1 MTFQIQRLSDN
12 VFNCNTSSDID
23 NQIINYWY
31 EGYCPNTGKLLRL
44 PRTDQIEAIARDLMN
59 SLAEDP
65 IFSRE
70 GKMYGVLLV
79 ETQQGNQVLKAFSG
93 LLQGQSE
100 KEGWVPPI
108 SGQEK
113 LVLAENQTLAELE
126 QIKQQILQW
135 QFIPERQEYER
146 LYQDFSQHLADLNL
160 IHSQRKE
167 ERKKQRE
174 FLFSNPQNEVLAYQ
188 LNELQEQSK
197 RDGMEKRRLKRQR
210 DGLLKPLQM
219 VIQEADQKIQQLK
232 QQRKMRSR
240 QLQAQMHCTYS
251 LTNFAGNSL
260 SLKQLMPQGLPT
272 GTGECCAPK
281 LLHYAATQGFNPV
294 AMAEFWWGSGSK
306 EQGQFYGAC
315 AERCQPIM
323 GFLLSGLS
331 KFDNIPKISDY
342 SLPIIYEDEWLVA
355 IAKPAGLLSVPG
367 RHSEKGDSASSR
379 LRNLLTDG
387 MNLRPVHSLD
397 QDTSGI
403 LLFARDL
410 ESYRSLSR
418 QFAQRQVHK
427 IYDAMLA
434 GRVILSAGTI
444 NLPLWGDPTH
454 RPYQTVDWQR
464 GKPSITEFRVISFQ
478 ENLTQ
483 VEFIPLTGR
492 THQLRVHAA
501 HSEGLGIPIVGD
513 RLYGWANEGDRLCL
527 HARELHFLH
536 PRSGERIIL
545 RTSDNTF

>member
-1 MTFQIQRLSDN
+1 M
-12 VFNCNTSSDID
+12 
-23 NQIINYWY
+23 
-31 EGYCPNTGKLLRL
+31 E
-44 PRTDQIEAIARDLMN
+44 
-59 SLAEDP
+59 
-65 IFSRE
+65 
-70 GKMYGVLLV
+70 
-79 ETQQGNQVLKAFSG
+79 
-93 LLQGQSE
+93 
-100 KEGWVPPI
+100 
-108 SGQEK
+108 
-113 LVLAENQTLAELE
+113 
-126 QIKQQILQW
+126 
-135 QFIPERQEYER
+135 
-146 LYQDFSQHLADLNL
+146 LNL
-160 IHSQRKE
+160 IHAQRKE

-174 FLFSNPQNEVLAYQ
+174 CLFSNPQNEEIAYQ
-188 LNELQEQSK
+188 LNKLQEQSK

-210 DGLLKPLQM
+210 DEQLQPLQRI
-219 VIQEADQKIQQLK
+219 IQEADQAIQQLK
-232 QQRKMRSR
+232 QERKIRSR
-240 QLQAQMHCTYS
+240 QLQTQMHCTYS

-281 LLHYAATQGFNPV
+281 LLHYAATQGFKPL

-306 EQGQFYGAC
+306 EQGKFYGAC

-331 KFDNIPKISDY
+331 KFDNIPRIAGD

-367 RHSEKGDSASSR
+367 RHSAKGDSAFSR
-379 LRNLLTDG
+379 LRNLLADG
-387 MNLRPVHSLD
+387 MNLRPVHRLD

-403 LLFARDL
+403 LLFARNL

-418 QFAQRQVHK
+418 QFEQRQVYK

-434 GRVILSAGTI
+434 GRVILSEGTI

-454 RPYQTVDWQR
+454 RPYQVVDWQR
-464 GKPSITEFRVISFQ
+464 GKPSMTKFRVISMG
-478 ENLTQ
+478 EIYTQ

-501 HSEGLGIPIVGD
+501 DSQGLGIPIVGD
-513 RLYGWANEGDRLCL
+513 RLYGVANEGERLCL

-536 PRSGERIIL
+536 PRSGDRMII
-545 RTSDNTF
+545 RT

>member
-1 MTFQIQRLSDN
+1 MTFQTQRLSDN
-12 VFNCNTSSDID
+12 VFNCNASSDID

-31 EGYCPNTGKLLRL
+31 EGYCPNTGKLLGL
-44 PRTDQIEAIARDLMN
+44 PRTHQIEAIARDLMN

-108 SGQEK
+108 SGKEK

-135 QFIPERQEYER
+135 QFIPERQEYES

-174 FLFSNPQNEVLAYQ
+174 CLLSNPQNEALAYQ

-240 QLQAQMHCTYS
+240 QLQTQMHCTYS

-281 LLHYAATQGFNPV
+281 LLHYAATQGFKPV

-306 EQGQFYGAC
+306 EQGKFYGAC

-367 RHSEKGDSASSR
+367 RHSEKGDSALSR
-379 LRNLLTDG
+379 LRNLLADG
-387 MNLRPVHSLD
+387 MNLRPVHRLD

-418 QFAQRQVHK
+418 QFE
-427 IYDAMLA
+427 
-434 GRVILSAGTI
+434 RV
-444 NLPLWGDPTH
+444 
-454 RPYQTVDWQR
+454 
-464 GKPSITEFRVISFQ
+464 
-478 ENLTQ
+478 
-483 VEFIPLTGR
+483 
-492 THQLRVHAA
+492 
-501 HSEGLGIPIVGD
+501 
-513 RLYGWANEGDRLCL
+513 
-527 HARELHFLH
+527 
-536 PRSGERIIL
+536 
-545 RTSDNTF
+545 

>member
-1 MTFQIQRLSDN
+1 MTFQTQRLSDN
-12 VFNCNTSSDID
+12 VFNCNASSEID

-108 SGQEK
+108 SGKEK

-135 QFIPERQEYER
+135 QFIPERQEYES

-174 FLFSNPQNEVLAYQ
+174 CLLSNPQNEALAYQ
-188 LNELQEQSK
+188 LNKLQEQSK

-219 VIQEADQKIQQLK
+219 VIQEADQNIQQLK

-240 QLQAQMHCTYS
+240 QLQTQMHCTYS

-281 LLHYAATQGFNPV
+281 LLHYAATQGFKPV

-306 EQGQFYGAC
+306 EQGKFYGAC

-367 RHSEKGDSASSR
+367 SHSEKGDSALSR
-379 LRNLLTDG
+379 LRSLLADG
-387 MNLRPVHSLD
+387 MNLRPVHRLD

-434 GRVILSAGTI
+434 GRVIISAGTI

-513 RLYGWANEGDRLCL
+513 RLYGVANEGDRLCL
-527 HARELHFLH
+527 HARELHFFH
-536 PRSGERIIL
+536 PRSGERRIL
-545 RTSDNTF
+545 KTSENAF

>member
-1 MTFQIQRLSDN
+1 MTFHT
-12 VFNCNTSSDID
+12 FNLNATDDTNELIVA
-23 NQIINYWY
+23 YWY

-44 PRTDQIEAIARDLMN
+44 PRTRQIEAIARDLMK

-65 IFSRE
+65 IFSKE

-79 ETQQGNQVLKAFSG
+79 ETEDGNQVLKAFSG
-93 LLQGQSE
+93 LLQGQSQ

-113 LVLAENQTLAELE
+113 LVLLENQTLVELE

-135 QFIPERQEYER
+135 QFIPERQESQR
-146 LYQDFSQHLADLNL
+146 LSQDFNQHLADLNL
-160 IHSQRKE
+160 IHTQRKE
-167 ERKKQRE
+167 DRKRQRE
-174 FLFSNPQNEVLAYQ
+174 FLFSNPQNEEIIYQ

-197 RDGMEKRRLKRQR
+197 RDGIEKRHLKRQR
-210 DGLLKPLQM
+210 NEVLEPLQRI
-219 VIQEADQKIQQLK
+219 IQEADQKIQELK

-240 QLQAQMHCTYS
+240 QLQTQMHCTYS
-251 LTNFAGNSL
+251 LTNFTGNSL

-281 LLHYAATQGFNPV
+281 LLHYAATQGFKPL

-306 EQGQFYGAC
+306 EQGKFYGAC
-315 AERCQPIM
+315 AERCEPIM

-331 KFDNIPKISDY
+331 KFDDFSKISEY

-355 IAKPAGLLSVPG
+355 VDKPSGLLSVPG
-367 RHSEKGDSASSR
+367 RHSGKGDSVWSR
-379 LRNLLTDG
+379 LRNSLADG
-387 MNLRPVHSLD
+387 VNLRPVHRLD

-410 ESYRSLSR
+410 ESYRCLSR
-418 QFAQRQVHK
+418 QFEQRQVHK
-427 IYDAMLA
+427 IYDALLA
-434 GRVILSAGTI
+434 GRVILAAGTI
-444 NLPLWGDPTH
+444 NLPLWGEPTR
-454 RPYQTVDWQR
+454 RPYQMVDWQR
-464 GKPSITEFRVISFQ
+464 GKPSITKFRVISIR
-478 ENLTQ
+478 ENYTQ

-501 HSEGLGIPIVGD
+501 DSEGLGIPIVGD
-513 RLYGWANEGDRLCL
+513 RLYGVANEGDHLCL

-536 PRSGERIIL
+536 PRSGERMIL
-545 RTSDNTF
+545 RT

>member
-1 MTFQIQRLSDN
+1 MTFQTQRLFDN
-12 VFNCNTSSDID
+12 VFNLNGSADTNDRTVS
-23 NQIINYWY
+23 YWY

-44 PRTDQIEAIARDLMN
+44 PRTHQIEAIARELMK

-65 IFSRE
+65 IFSKE

-79 ETQQGNQVLKAFSG
+79 ETQKGNQVLKAFSG
-93 LLQGQSE
+93 LLQGQSQ

-126 QIKQQILQW
+126 HIKQQILQLK
-135 QFIPERQEYER
+135 FIPECQEYER
-146 LYQDFSQHLADLNL
+146 LFEDFSQQLAELNL
-160 IHSQRKE
+160 IHAQRKE
-167 ERKKQRE
+167 DRKKQRE
-174 FLFSNPQNEVLAYQ
+174 FLLSNPQNEEIADQ

-210 DGLLKPLQM
+210 DERLQPLQRI
-219 VIQEADQKIQQLK
+219 IQEADQTIQQLK
-232 QQRKMRSR
+232 QERKMRSR
-240 QLQAQMHCTYS
+240 QLQTQMHCTYS

-260 SLKQLMPQGLPT
+260 SLHQLMPQGLPT

-281 LLHYAATQGFNPV
+281 LLHYAATQGFKPL
-294 AMAEFWWGSGSK
+294 AMAEFWWGSK
-306 EQGQFYGAC
+306 EQGKFYGAC

-323 GFLLSGLS
+323 GFLLSGSS
-331 KFDNIPKISDY
+331 KFDDIPKIADD
-342 SLPIIYEDEWLVA
+342 SLPIIYEDEWLIA

-367 RHSEKGDSASSR
+367 RHSGKGDSALSR
-379 LRNLLTDG
+379 LQNLLADG
-387 MNLRPVHSLD
+387 MNLRPVHRLD

-418 QFAQRQVHK
+418 QFEQRQVHK
-427 IYDAMLA
+427 IYDALLA
-434 GRVILSAGTI
+434 GRVILSEGTI
-444 NLPLWGDPTH
+444 NLPLWGDPSH
-454 RPYQTVDWQR
+454 RPYQVVDWQR
-464 GKPSITEFRVISFQ
+464 GKPSVTKFRVISRGK
-478 ENLTQ
+478 NDTQ

-501 HSEGLGIPIVGD
+501 DSQGLGMPIVGD
-513 RLYGWANEGDRLCL
+513 RLYGVANKGDRLCL
-527 HARELHFLH
+527 HARELHFFH
-536 PRSGERIIL
+536 PRSGERMIL
-545 RTSDNTF
+545 RA